1 MSINRILSWFPSAW
15 RARYETEVRDLLAA
29 HPVTWR
35 TRVDL
40 AAGCVDAWLQA
51 LAGLAS
57 RPLSRPIHVGL
68 RISALLLIG
77 GSGAIASDVLSPA
90 MEAAAWWTSAVGVA
104 ANLAGLVTL
113 LVAVLF
119 FIRPFID
126 EPAQRPGLLPSL
138 SLLSV
143 FFLAL
148 ALDGSSMSLGDIV
161 GFGMI
166 ATMRYSWF
174 HLDGDRSSLAAPRS
188 ILGLRHPE

>member
-1 MSINRILSWFPSAW
+1 MPITRILSWFPSAW
-15 RARYETEVRDLLAA
+15 RARYEAEVRELLESQ
-29 HPVTWR
+29 PVTWR

-40 AAGCVDAWLQA
+40 SVACVDAWLQA

-57 RPLSRPIHVGL
+57 RRLSRAIHVGL
-68 RISALLLIG
+68 RISVLLLIG
-77 GSGAIASDVLSPA
+77 GVGAFAADVLAPVL
-90 MEAAAWWTSAVGVA
+90 EAASWWTSAVRVA
-104 ANLAGLVTL
+104 AHVTGLVTL

-119 FIRPFID
+119 FARPFIA
-126 EPAQRPGLLPSL
+126 EPALRPGMLPSL

-148 ALDGSSMSLGDIV
+148 ALDGSPVRLGDVV

-174 HLDGDRSSLAAPRS
+174 HLGRDRSSLAAPRS
-188 ILGLRHPE
+188 ILGLRHSG